1 MTNSKFNNIF
11 IIDLSGN
18 FEKDLIEMF
27 IKQNFNVIIFNDK
40 KDFFDKF
47 ENLIP
52 DLIVLNTESS
62 DINIFSICSKVRSK
76 STIPFIVF
84 SNEASEE
91 QIITAINICCDD
103 YFVRPFY
110 IEEVFAK
117 ILSLFRR
124 IDFESKKCNMNCSY
138 SYGNLYINLKKHEVL
153 INSESVYLT
162 SKEYEVL
169 IYLLEN
175 VGNVV
180 NRDELLLNVWGFDTG
195 SVETRAIDD
204 CIKRLR
210 KKLSDSGADLI
221 IETVRGYG
229 FKIKL

>member
-1 MTNSKFNNIF
+1 MADSKFNNIF

-18 FEKDLIEMF
+18 FEKDLVDMF
-27 IKQNFNVIIFNDK
+27 IKHNFNVLIFNDK
-40 KDFFDKF
+40 NEFFDKF
-47 ENLIP
+47 EEIIP
-52 DLIVLNTESS
+52 DLIVLNIYIS

-76 STIPFIVF
+76 STVPFIVT
-84 SNEASEE
+84 SNQASEE
-91 QIITAINICCDD
+91 QIITALNICCDD
-103 YFVRPFY
+103 YFVRPFFV
-110 IEEVFAK
+110 EEVFAK
-117 ILSLFRR
+117 ILSIFRR

-138 SYGNLYINLKKHEVL
+138 SYGNLYINLKRHEVL
-153 INSESVYLT
+153 VNSETVYLT

-175 VGNVV
+175 IGNVV
-180 NRDELLLNVWGFDTG
+180 NRDELLLNIWGFDSGT
-195 SVETRAIDD
+195 VETRAIDD

-210 KKLSDSGADLI
+210 KKLSDSGSNLI

>member
-40 KDFFDKF
+40 KDFLDKF